1 MFVCMKVWR
10 GQSYNDMAG
19 EVMSS
24 EKTNSTKR
32 CQAMGGAL
40 LLQFGPIILCARVS
54 VQCTVLGLTPV

>member
-1 MFVCMKVWR
+1 
-10 GQSYNDMAG
+10 MAG
-19 EVMSS
+19 KVMSS

-40 LLQFGPIILCARVS
+40 LLQFGPIILSARVS